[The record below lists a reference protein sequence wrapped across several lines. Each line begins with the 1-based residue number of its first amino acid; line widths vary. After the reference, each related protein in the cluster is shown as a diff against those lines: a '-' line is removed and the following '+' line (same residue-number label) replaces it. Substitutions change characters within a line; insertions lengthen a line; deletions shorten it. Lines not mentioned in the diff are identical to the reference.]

1 MNKKALI
8 GVLVVVVI
16 VLAWWMNSSKT
27 VTAPESATTNE
38 FSQELSGL
46 DSVNLEADLKA
57 MDADLNTL

>member
-1 MNKKALI
+1 MNKKVVI
-8 GVLVVVVI
+8 GAAVVI
-16 VLAWWMNSSKT
+16 VVLLALWMNASKK
-27 VTAPESATTNE
+27 VVAPEVTTTDE

>member
-27 VTAPESATTNE
+27 VTAPEAATTDE
-38 FSQELSGL
+38 FSAELTGL
-46 DSVNLEADLKA
+46 DSVDMEADLKA